1 MSDTVEA
8 APKTAA
14 SENRLAK
21 LREAMNAAR
30 EALGSDPVDYGEWD
44 QKIWRAMGFER
55 AMKAV
60 LAVKGL
66 PSRDR
71 KPDRVAHL
79 VGSVLFW
86 ITEGHDVTDFEELEP
101 YSLAGEFFRYVFM
114 AGYKSANPAP

>member
-1 MSDTVEA
+1 MSDTLEA

-14 SENRLAK
+14 SEKR
-21 LREAMNAAR
+21 REAMNAAR
-30 EALGSDPVDYGEWD
+30 KALGSDPVDSGEWYN
-44 QKIWRAMGFER
+44 KILRASDFER

-79 VGSVLFW
+79 VGSVLWW
-86 ITEGHDVTDFEELEP
+86 ITESHDSFEFEELEA
-101 YSLAGEFFRYVFM
+101 YCVGGEVFRYVFM
-114 AGYKSANPAP
+114 AGYKSATEKGNE